1 LYSVSALLD
10 ILTGPAAMILLLSNK
25 LKALIFGYSLEL
37 IVNLLLN
44 AILIPKYSIEGAAYA
59 TIISEL
65 AVNLYFAY
73 ICYKA
78 YRLNTLFFG
87 K

>member
-1 LYSVSALLD
+1 MLG
-10 ILTGPAAMILLLSNK
+10 ILTGPAAMILMLSNK
-25 LKALIFGYSLEL
+25 LNALIIGYGLEL
-37 IVNLLLN
+37 ILNLLLN
-44 AILIPKYSIEGAAYA
+44 ALLIPSYSIEGAAYA

-73 ICYKA
+73 ICFKA